1 MRGHTL
7 SIVFLSENLKI
18 YLTQEEGGG
27 GELRRETKA
36 KIINNPKKNG
46 DDNTLQ

>member
-27 GELRRETKA
+27 ETKA

>member
-27 GELRRETKA
+27 EVERETK
-36 KIINNPKKNG
+36 PKRR
-46 DDNTLQ
+46 

>member
-27 GELRRETKA
+27 GIEERNQSE
-36 KIINNPKKNG
+36 
-46 DDNTLQ
+46 DNK